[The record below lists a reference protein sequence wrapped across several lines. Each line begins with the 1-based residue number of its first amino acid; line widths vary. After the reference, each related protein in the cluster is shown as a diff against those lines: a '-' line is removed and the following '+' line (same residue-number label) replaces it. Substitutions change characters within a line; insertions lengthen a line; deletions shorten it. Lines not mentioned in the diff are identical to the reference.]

1 MPTLSSAWKAIT
13 GRRTRK
19 YNKLSDIDQSISK
32 LDPDDISKQ
41 ILKDPDLTPRR
52 GRKLN
57 VLLKIREEAKKQ
69 GKKGRDLKKEL
80 DSLARRQME
89 ERRIED
95 AAVDRMMGRVYDELE
110 LEERDR
116 LDRILPKVPTAA
128 IIRSNKSNSKSF
140 AKSRS
145 AGGKRKTYKKLRN

>member
-1 MPTLSSAWKAIT
+1 MSLRSAWKTIT
-13 GRRTRK
+13 GKRTRR

-41 ILKDPDLTPRR
+41 ILKDHDLTPRR

-57 VLLKIREEAKKQ
+57 ILLKIRDEAKKQ

-95 AAVDRMMGRVYDELE
+95 SAVNKMMERVYDELK
-110 LEERDR
+110 LEESDR
-116 LDRILPKVPTAA
+116 LDRILPKVPSAA
-128 IIRSNKSNSKSF
+128 VMRGNKSNSKSF
-140 AKSRS
+140 AK
-145 AGGKRKTYKKLRN
+145 GGKRKTYKKLRRNRSR